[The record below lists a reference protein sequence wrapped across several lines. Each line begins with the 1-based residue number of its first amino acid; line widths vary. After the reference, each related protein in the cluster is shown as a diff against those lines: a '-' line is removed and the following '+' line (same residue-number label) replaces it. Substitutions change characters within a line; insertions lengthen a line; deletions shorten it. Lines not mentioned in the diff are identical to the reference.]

1 MTDVVETAAG
11 TVSRDFSVQ
20 YQKVFLDV
28 DFRKRAVSGR
38 TELQILPDSKDL
50 KTIRLNCRQTKIKSV
65 SVEGRAVDLKDIKYT
80 DPYECAKPYRS
91 FTVHQHHQLRNR
103 IKAYLDNP
111 PKEELEIPIPRGV
124 RITDSSAPPLT
135 LKLFRTEA
143 ETPQPPE
150 TAATA
155 DSDQTAAFTPLKV
168 EIAFETTNVRDGLV
182 FVGFQD
188 GDMRYPHV
196 YTNNSP
202 HAGTAC
208 SLFPCV
214 DDPRS
219 RHLWDISIRCA
230 RTLGDAFARHKDA
243 SNDAEIKATTEDERA
258 ASQNTTD
265 DSGLTERDN
274 ALDLSVVCS
283 GNLTDE
289 VCL

>member
-1 MTDVVETAAG
+1 MTDVVEAAAG
-11 TVSRDFSVQ
+11 SVSRDFSVQ
-20 YQKVFLDV
+20 YQKVYLDV
-28 DFRKRAVSGR
+28 DFRRRAISGK

-50 KTIRLNCRQTKIKSV
+50 RTIRLNCRQTKIKSV

-80 DPYECAKPYRS
+80 DPYECSKPYRS
-91 FTVHQHHQLRNR
+91 FTVHQHHQLCNR
-103 IKAYLDNP
+103 IKAYLDNS

-143 ETPQPPE
+143 ETPQPAE
-150 TAATA
+150 TAVTT

-168 EIAFETTNVRDGLV
+168 EITFETTNVRDGLV
-182 FVGFQD
+182 FVGSQD

-196 YTNNSP
+196 YTTNSP
-202 HAGTAC
+202 HAGTTC

-219 RHLWDISIRCA
+219 RHLWDISIRCP
-230 RTLGDAFARHKDA
+230 RTLGDAFARLKGGKDNA
-243 SNDAEIKATTEDERA
+243 NLKAMTEDERA
-258 ASQNTTD
+258 APQNTTD

-274 ALDLSVVCS
+274 ALDLSVICS

-289 VCL
+289 VCP